1 MRELKKELREKGED
15 MGKFLGGFL
24 LGTIAMATIEVMRG
38 PRGLERIARNWR
50 EDAFRTPELAIK
62 MWKIDPLT
70 GEDLPKSEVPI
81 K

>member
-1 MRELKKELREKGED
+1 

-24 LGTIAMATIEVMRG
+24 LGTIAIAAIEVMGG
-38 PRGLERIARNWR
+38 PIGLEQKARNWR

-62 MWKIDPLT
+62 MWHIDPFT
-70 GEDLPKSEVPI
+70 GEDLPKSEIPI